1 MKTYPVIIIGGGAS
15 GLLISH
21 ILPSSLL
28 IEKNT
33 MCGLKLL
40 VTGNGACNITHD
52 DDIRNFI
59 THYYE
64 KKAFVS
70 HALYSFPP
78 YKLRAFFSSLGVETY
93 VRDDAKVFP
102 VSMRSSDI
110 RDALMREKRDILS
123 ETEVISINKE
133 DGLFKVKTANE
144 IYCSSVLVLSCGGK
158 SYPGTGSTGDGY
170 KFAREL
176 GHSIQEPH
184 PALCPLKTEEDVS
197 SLEGVSLSDV
207 ILSIGKTSFRGPIV
221 FTRDGISGPAILNIS
236 RYVSG
241 KTELKIKFVPSF
253 NTGSVKKE
261 NGKCNIINALHSITG
276 LPTSFLSF
284 LFCGIKEK
292 NVASVTRNEIRDIER
307 KLLTSVFTVST
318 DGGYRK
324 AMVTAGG
331 VDTLEV
337 ESKTMESKIVPG
349 LFFTGEILDVDG
361 ECGGYNL
368 SFAFASAYVA
378 AATINERI

>member
-21 ILPSSLL
+21 LIPSSLL

-33 MCGLKLL
+33 ICGLKLL

-78 YKLRAFFSSLGVETY
+78 EKLRTFFSSLGVETY

-102 VSMRSSDI
+102 VSMRSSDV
-110 RDALMREKRDILS
+110 RDALMKERRNVLTGK
-123 ETEVISINKE
+123 EVMSINKE
-133 DGLFKVKTANE
+133 NGLFKVMTANE
-144 IYCSSVLVLSCGGK
+144 IYCSSVLILSCGGK

-170 KFAREL
+170 KFAGEL

-184 PALCPLKTEEDVS
+184 PALCPLRTEEDVS
-197 SLEGVSLSDV
+197 ALEGISLSDV
-207 ILSIGKTSFRGPIV
+207 MLSIGKTSFRGPVV

-241 KTELKIKFVPSF
+241 KTELKIKFVSSF
-253 NTGSVKKE
+253 NTESIKKE
-261 NGKCNIINALHSITG
+261 NGKCNIINALHRITG
-276 LPTSFLSF
+276 LPSSFLSF
-284 LFCGIKEK
+284 LFCDIKEK
-292 NVASVTRNEIRDIER
+292 NVASITRNEIHDIER

-331 VDTLEV
+331 VDTTEV

-368 SFAFASAYVA
+368 SFAFASAHLVA
-378 AATINERI
+378 ETINARI